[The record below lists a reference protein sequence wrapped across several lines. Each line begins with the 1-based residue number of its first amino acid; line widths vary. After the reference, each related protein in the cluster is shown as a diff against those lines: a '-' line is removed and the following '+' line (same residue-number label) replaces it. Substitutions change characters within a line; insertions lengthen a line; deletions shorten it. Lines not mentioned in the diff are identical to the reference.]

1 MRKILSLILFISM
14 FCMFSCKNKDK
25 HTVDV
30 PLPYEF
36 ADDTLI
42 KYIKLFQEEYKDKID
57 KLVNKP
63 FYYKHDKEYPPRPYI
78 KIIYNHNDGNFSL
91 DDDTD
96 IFMIWYSTDFYYS
109 DNTDYGILIYVDNVP
124 CIISRT
130 ALLER
135 RTALSPLLTYDYL
148 KNIQSTYKYGFGE
161 GIMEIHGFSMEWELT
176 YKNGEFVSLEINNNY

>member
-1 MRKILSLILFISM
+1 MQKILSLLLFISA
-14 FCMFSCKNKDK
+14 FCMFSCKSKDK
-25 HTVDV
+25 HTVEV

-42 KYIKLFQEEYKDKID
+42 KYIKLFQEEYKDEVD

-63 FYYKHDKEYPPRPYI
+63 YTKKDKEYPPRPYI
-78 KIIYNHNDGNFSL
+78 KIIYNHNDGHYSH

-109 DNTDYGILIYVDNVP
+109 ENVDHGILIYVDNVP

-130 ALLER
+130 ALLD
-135 RTALSPLLTYDYL
+135 RTALSPLLTDDYL
-148 KNIQSTYKYGFGE
+148 KNIQSTYKYGLAN
-161 GIMEIHGFSMEWELT
+161 GIVDILGFSNAWDLT

>member
-1 MRKILSLILFISM
+1 MRKILSLILFVSL
-14 FCMFSCKNKDK
+14 FCMFSCKTKDK

-42 KYIKLFQEEYKDKID
+42 KYIKLFQEEYKDKVD

-78 KIIYNHNDGNFSL
+78 NISYKHNN
-91 DDDTD
+91 DTD
-96 IFMIWYSTDFYYS
+96 LFVIYY
-109 DNTDYGILIYVDNVP
+109 NTGFHYHPNALYGILIYVDNVP

-135 RTALSPLLTYDYL
+135 AALSPLLTNDYL
-148 KNIQSTYKYGFGE
+148 QNIQSTYKYGLAKGAVW
-161 GIMEIHGFSMEWELT
+161 IHGFSKAWELT
-176 YKNGEFVSLEINNNY
+176 YKNGEFVSLEIEK

>member
-1 MRKILSLILFISM
+1 MRKILSLILFISV
-14 FCMFSCKNKDK
+14 FCMFSCKTKDK

-42 KYIKLFQEEYKDKID
+42 KYIKLYQQEYKDKVD
-57 KLVNKP
+57 KLVNKT
-63 FYYKHDKEYPPRPYI
+63 YSKEDKEYPPRPYI
-78 KIIYNHNDGNFSL
+78 KIVYNHNDGNYSH

-96 IFMIWYSTDFYYS
+96 IFMIWYSTALSFNMEDH
-109 DNTDYGILIYVDNVP
+109 GILIYVDNVP

-135 RTALSPLLTYDYL
+135 AALSPLLTNDYL
-148 KNIQSTYKYGFGE
+148 QNIQSTYKYGSAD
-161 GIMEIHGFSMEWELT
+161 GIMWIHGFSKAWELT
-176 YKNGEFVSLEINNNY
+176 YKNGEFVSLEIEK